1 MSSKKKRYTNKKQNI
16 NPRSKWMG
24 FLLIAFGL
32 LIISLG
38 VYTINYSFASP
49 IEIESANT
57 QGILSLE
64 EAYKEYQ
71 ADAYFLDIRSE
82 EEWEA
87 YHIPNTNLIPLNVL
101 PQHLEEI
108 PQDEIVII
116 VCRSGNRSQ
125 QGRDYLIESGYTNV
139 FSMAGGLESW
149 MEMGFPIKEGN
160 N

>member
-1 MSSKKKRYTNKKQNI
+1 
-16 NPRSKWMG
+16 
-24 FLLIAFGL
+24 
-32 LIISLG
+32 
-38 VYTINYSFASP
+38 
-49 IEIESANT
+49 
-57 QGILSLE
+57 
-64 EAYKEYQ
+64 
-71 ADAYFLDIRSE
+71 
-82 EEWEA
+82 
-87 YHIPNTNLIPLNVL
+87 LIPLNVL